1 MWSEIESMHPRSTRK
16 HPGLARAARLS
27 ARLSPGLATAL
38 VAGLASGAC
47 GQTPARDPSDLGQQA
62 DIVLTGA
69 VVHTMDAARPRADA
83 VAIRQG
89 RIVHVGTEESVQPFI
104 GAATQV
110 EELDGAVILPG
121 MHDSHTHLIWSGTE
135 LEDVSLFE
143 ATTLDELLAAVSAH
157 AADRPDEPWLRGSG
171 WDASIFEGKLDRTQL
186 DQIAPGRPVFM
197 ASADAHSAWVSS
209 AALAAAG
216 ITATTPDPPRGRIE
230 RDASGAPTGI
240 LREDAI
246 QLVTARMPEYS
257 QAQVDAGFTKAM
269 AEASSYGIT
278 SIIEASAEPWM
289 LEGFQ
294 RFAER
299 DALDVRVHAAVLVDP
314 ERGARQ
320 LSEIVS
326 LRERYT
332 SPMVQVNAVKLF
344 IDGIIESQ
352 TAYMLAPYVD
362 GTNGT
367 PSFTDAELL
376 ETVRAFDRAGFQLHA
391 HVIGDG
397 AVRQVLDAYEQVVE
411 DRGPADRRPI
421 LAHLEVI
428 DEADLPR
435 FQELGVYSAFSP
447 LWAYADSYITELT
460 IPVIGPERA
469 EWLYPM
475 GAVVRAGG
483 VLVAGSDWSVSTMDP
498 FDAMEVAVT
507 REAPD
512 GSVTTPLTPAQRIE
526 LQEVL
531 AAYTINGARASFVE
545 DELGSITEG
554 KRADLIVIDRD
565 PFAIDPAELSE
576 IQVLRTLLDGREVY
590 RAPAAGTLRRQSATR
605 SRAQAAL
612 HHAAHH
618 P

>member
-1 MWSEIESMHPRSTRK
+1 MESIYSHSPRGRK
-16 HPGLARAARLS
+16 RARRARAAGL
-27 ARLSPGLATAL
+27 AIGLAT
-38 VAGLASGAC
+38 GLAGWAC

-62 DIVLTGA
+62 DIVLTNA
-69 VVHTMDAARPRADA
+69 VVHTMDAARPRAGA

-89 RIVHVGTEESVQPFI
+89 RIVHVGSEESVQPFI
-104 GAATQV
+104 GAATRI
-110 EELDGAVILPG
+110 EDLDGAVILPG
-121 MHDSHTHLIWSGTE
+121 LHDSHTHLIWSGTE

-143 ATTLDELLAAVSAH
+143 ATTIDELLAPI
-157 AADRPDEPWLRGSG
+157 AAQAAARPDEPWIRGSG
-171 WDASIFEGKLDRTQL
+171 WDASVFDGALDRTQL
-186 DQIAPGRPVFM
+186 DRIAPGRPVYM

-246 QLVTARMPEYS
+246 QLVTARIPAYS
-257 QAQVDAGFTKAM
+257 HAQVDAGLTSAM

-278 SIIEASAEPWM
+278 SIVEASAEPWM

-299 DALDVRVHAAVLVDP
+299 DALDLRVHAAVRVDP
-314 ERGARQ
+314 DRGARQ
-320 LSEIVS
+320 LSEILA
-326 LRERYT
+326 LRERHA
-332 SPMVQVNAVKLF
+332 SPMVQVNAIKLF
-344 IDGIIESQ
+344 LDGVIESQ
-352 TAYMLAPYVD
+352 TAYMLEPYVD
-362 GTNGT
+362 GTNGA
-367 PSFTDAELL
+367 PSFTDEALL
-376 ETVRAFDRAGFQLHA
+376 ETVRAFDRAGFQIHA
-391 HVIGDG
+391 HAIGDG
-397 AVRQVLDAYEQVVE
+397 AVRQLLDAYERVE
-411 DRGPADRRPI
+411 ADRGAADRRPI

-435 FQELGVYSAFSP
+435 FAEHGVHAAFSP
-447 LWAYADSYITELT
+447 LWAYADSYITDLT
-460 IPVIGPERA
+460 IPVIGPERS

-475 GAVVRAGG
+475 GSVARAGG
-483 VLVAGSDWSVSTMDP
+483 VLIAGSDWSVSTMDP

-526 LQEVL
+526 LQQVL
-531 AAYTINGARASFVE
+531 EAYTINGARASFVE

-565 PFAIDPAELSE
+565 PFAIDPVELSE

-590 RAPAAGTLRRQSATR
+590 SAPARPAAGTLRRPRATP

>member
-1 MWSEIESMHPRSTRK
+1 MESTSPRDPRS
-16 HPGLARAARLS
+16 LAFAALGRVALS
-27 ARLSPGLATAL
+27 AFALTLAL
-38 VAGLASGAC
+38 AGGAC
-47 GQTPARDPSDLGQQA
+47 GQTQARDPVDPGQQA

-69 VVHTMDAARPRADA
+69 VVHTMDAARPRAEA

-89 RIVHVGTEESVQPFI
+89 RIVHVGSEESVQAFI
-104 GAATQV
+104 GDDTQV
-110 EELDGAVILPG
+110 EDLAGAVLLPG

-143 ATTLDELLAAVSAH
+143 AATLDDLLAAIAGH
-157 AADRPDEPWLRGSG
+157 AAARPDEPWIRGSG

-186 DQIAPGRPVFM
+186 DQIAPGRPVYM

-216 ITATTPDPPRGRIE
+216 ITADTPDPPRGRIE

-246 QLVTARMPEYS
+246 QLVTDRMPDYS
-257 QAQVDAGFTKAM
+257 AAQVDAGFTKAM

-314 ERGARQ
+314 DRGAAQ
-320 LSEIVS
+320 LAEVED
-326 LRERYT
+326 LRARYE

-344 IDGIIESQ
+344 LDGVIESQ

-367 PSFTDAELL
+367 PSFTDAALL
-376 ETVRAFDRAGFQLHA
+376 ETVRAFDQAGFQLHA
-391 HVIGDG
+391 HTIGDG
-397 AVRQVLDAYEQVVE
+397 AVRQMLDAYAAVAAE
-411 DRGPADRRPI
+411 RGPADRRPI

-435 FQELGVYSAFSP
+435 FKELGVHAAFSP
-447 LWAYADSYITELT
+447 LWAYADSYITDLT
-460 IPVIGPERA
+460 IPVIGPERS

-475 GAVVRAGG
+475 GSVAAAGG
-483 VLVAGSDWSVSTMDP
+483 VLIAGSDWSVSTMDP

-512 GSVTTPLTPAQRIE
+512 GSVTTPLTPAQRLD
-526 LQEVL
+526 LQTILE
-531 AAYTINGARASFVE
+531 AYTINGARASFVE

-565 PFAIDPAELSE
+565 PFEIDPADLSE

-590 RAPAAGTLRRQSATR
+590 RASPATLRKSAPRPRAAG
-605 SRAQAAL
+605 
-612 HHAAHH
+612 HAAHH

>member
-1 MWSEIESMHPRSTRK
+1 MVSTYPRGPWGRK
-16 HPGLARAARLS
+16 LAAPGRFVLCALGLAI
-27 ARLSPGLATAL
+27 P
-38 VAGLASGAC
+38 AC
-47 GQTPARDPSDLGQQA
+47 GQTQAREPSDPGQQA

-69 VVHTMDAARPRADA
+69 VVHTMDPARPSASA

-89 RIVHVGTEESVQPFI
+89 RIVHVGSEESVQPFI
-104 GAATQV
+104 GDATRI
-110 EELDGAVILPG
+110 EELDGATILPG

-135 LEDVSLFE
+135 LQDVSLFE
-143 ATTLDELLAAVSAH
+143 AATIDELLAPIAEQ
-157 AADRPDEPWLRGSG
+157 AAARPDEPWIRGSG
-171 WDASIFEGKLDRTQL
+171 WDASIFEGKLDRAQL
-186 DQIAPGRPVFM
+186 DEIAPGRPVYM

-216 ITATTPDPPRGRIE
+216 ITAATPDPPRGRIE
-230 RDASGAPTGI
+230 RDAGGEPTGI

-246 QLVTARMPEYS
+246 ALVTAHIPEYS
-257 QAQVDAGFTKAM
+257 HAQVDAGLTSAM

-278 SIIEASAEPWM
+278 SIIEAAAEPWM
-289 LEGFQ
+289 LDGFQ

-299 DALDVRVHAAVLVDP
+299 DALDVRVHAAVHVEP
-314 ERGARQ
+314 ERGVDQ
-320 LSEIVS
+320 LGEIQD
-326 LRERYT
+326 LRDRYE

-344 IDGIIESQ
+344 LDGIIESQ

-367 PSFTDAELL
+367 PNFTDQALFEV
-376 ETVRAFDRAGFQLHA
+376 VRAYDAAGFQIHA

-397 AVRQVLDAYEQVVE
+397 AVRQVLDAYERVE
-411 DRGPADRRPI
+411 AERGAADRRPI

-428 DEADLPR
+428 DEADLAR
-435 FQELGVYSAFSP
+435 FEALGVYAAFSP
-447 LWAYADSYITELT
+447 LWAYADSYITDLT
-460 IPVIGPERA
+460 IPVIGPARS

-475 GAVVRAGG
+475 GSVVRAGG
-483 VLVAGSDWSVSTMDP
+483 ALIAGSDWSVSTMDP

-507 REAPD
+507 RIAPD

-526 LQEVL
+526 LQQVL
-531 AAYTINGARASFVE
+531 EAYTINGARASFVE

-565 PFAIDPAELSE
+565 PFAIDPADLSE

-590 RAPAAGTLRRQSATR
+590 RAPAAGAAPRRSAAR
-605 SRAQAAL
+605 PRAQAAL
-612 HHAAHH
+612 SHAAHH